1 MEGRAHIGVGVK
13 GVKPGHKPR
22 QKVVPLEGGRP
33 ELLLTGVNQVDDAGQ
48 GIGQDDKP
56 HKFPK
61 AFRVEQQQVQMHPNE
76 KDEPVQIGEQKK
88 LTERHQIIQGRI
100 NGMVVQVEQALQG
113 EEHQAV
119 NGPEE

>member
-1 MEGRAHIGVGVK
+1 MK
-13 GVKPGHKPR
+13 
-22 QKVVPLEGGRP
+22 
-33 ELLLTGVNQVDDAGQ
+33 
-48 GIGQDDKP
+48 
-56 HKFPK
+56 
-61 AFRVEQQQVQMHPNE
+61 QQQVQMHPNE